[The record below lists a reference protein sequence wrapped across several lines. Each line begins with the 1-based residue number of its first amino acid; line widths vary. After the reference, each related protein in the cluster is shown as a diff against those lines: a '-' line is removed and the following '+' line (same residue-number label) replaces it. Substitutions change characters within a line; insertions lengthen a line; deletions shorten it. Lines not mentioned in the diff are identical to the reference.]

1 MDHTPTQPPAGRQGR
16 PAARSDDAAGIV
28 SEDTAPAEAGAQTRG
43 PHTPNPSP
51 LTTLPAFT
59 PVPRAKDRSNGWKPD
74 VQQAFIEALADTGSV
89 RAACRRVGRSDHGAY
104 QLRRHPEAE
113 SFRAAWDAA
122 LDLGVR
128 RLEDLAMDRALN
140 GVEVPVYSY
149 GKLVGSRTVYNDRL
163 LMFLLR
169 NRAPERF
176 AEGRAKAMSALDK
189 ESLARLKQE
198 WRKQWEREQGAL
210 QLQRECE
217 TIASINAKIDMLREK
232 EEAAA
237 RLREKKR
244 AGKRGRNSD
253 RRDRPVDQMSEEEFE
268 AFLAESH
275 PPEGWGR
282 KPPPEPEP
290 EPRVR
295 IRRLTDDRWR

>member
-1 MDHTPTQPPAGRQGR
+1 MTKAPTQPPAGRQGR

-28 SEDTAPAEAGAQTRG
+28 SEDIAPAEAGAQTKG
-43 PHTPNPSP
+43 P
-51 LTTLPAFT
+51 LTTLPPFT
-59 PVPRAKDRSNGWKPD
+59 PVPRAKDRSNGWKPA

-104 QLRRHPEAE
+104 QLRRHPEAAE
-113 SFRAAWDAA
+113 FRAAWDAA
-122 LDLGVR
+122 LDHGVR

-217 TIASINAKIDMLREK
+217 TIASINAKIDLLRER

-237 RLREKKR
+237 RLRDEKR
-244 AGKRGRNSD
+244 AAKRGRNGTGRGNLSD
-253 RRDRPVDQMSEEEFE
+253 KPVNQMSEEEFE
-268 AFLAESH
+268 DFLAEMG
-275 PPEGWGR
+275 PPEGYFDHN
-282 KPPPEPEP
+282 PPEPEP

-295 IRRLTDDRWR
+295 IRRLTDERWD